1 MATRTNKQQLAIK
14 AKRTSIKYKIPD
26 NVKFSFQLNFL
37 NKRVFKS
44 GIKKLHL
51 SGIKKK
57 TIKMKLSVLLFAMAA
72 ILLTMNSCGKKKNVD
87 LIVKNATVYTVDETF
102 SKAESFAVLE
112 GKIVEIGPAEEIQK
126 KYTSENVIDAKGNF
140 VFPGFNDAH
149 CHFNGYG
156 NNLMQYADLRGT
168 KNPEEIY
175 EILKKHHE
183 KFGGDW
189 VLGRSWDQNDWDN
202 PEFPDKTGL
211 DQIFP
216 DIPVYLVRVD
226 GHAGWCNSKA
236 LEIAGISAETDVE
249 GGDVILQDG
258 KPTGVLIDNT
268 MGLVRRHIPGV
279 TSEQQKKGLLEAQ
292 KNCFAVGLTSVTD
305 CGVGKNTVLMM
316 DELQKAGEMKMR
328 INAMLS
334 PSEENIKHFVEN
346 GIYKTDRL
354 IVNTIKLF
362 ADGAL
367 GSRGALMLEDYS
379 DDPGNKGLQ
388 MDGQE
393 YYDDICKLAYEN
405 NYMVATHCIGDSA
418 NRLMLDTYA
427 KFLQGK
433 NDRRWRIE
441 HAQIVHP
448 DDFGKFKQY
457 SIIPSIQTTHCTSD
471 MYWADERV
479 GEERLNGAYAYQTLL
494 KQNGWLPNGTD
505 FPVEN
510 IEPLNTFFASV
521 FRTDHEGWPE
531 GGWQIKESL
540 TREQTLR
547 SMTIWA
553 AKASFEENEKGS
565 LERGKWAD
573 FIMLDTDLM
582 TASPQ
587 EVLNTRILSTWI
599 AGEKVFE

>member
-1 MATRTNKQQLAIK
+1 MNTLK
-14 AKRTSIKYKIPD
+14 A
-26 NVKFSFQLNFL
+26 
-37 NKRVFKS
+37 
-44 GIKKLHL
+44 
-51 SGIKKK
+51 
-57 TIKMKLSVLLFAMAA
+57 LLFIMI
-72 ILLTMNSCGKKKNVD
+72 ILSITGSCKQKQNAD
-87 LIVKNATVYTVDETF
+87 LIVMNATIYTVDQAF
-102 SKAESFAVLE
+102 SKVECMAINN
-112 GKIVEIGPAEEIQK
+112 GKIVETGTSEFIQK
-126 KYTSENVIDAKGNF
+126 KYKTENFVDGQGNF
-140 VFPGFNDAH
+140 VYPGFNDAH

-189 VLGRSWDQNDWDN
+189 VLGRSWDQNDWEN
-202 PEFPDKTGL
+202 SAFPDKSEL
-211 DQIFP
+211 DRIFP
-216 DIPVYLVRVD
+216 DTPVYLVRVD

-236 LEIAGISAETDVE
+236 LEIAGISAETNVE
-249 GGDVILQDG
+249 GGDVILQNG
-258 KPTGVLIDNT
+258 EPTGVLIDNT
-268 MGLVRRHIPGV
+268 MGLVRRQIPGV

-334 PSEENIKHFVEN
+334 PSEENIEHFVEN

-379 DDPGNKGLQ
+379 DDPGNLGLQ
-388 MDGQE
+388 MDEQK
-393 YYDDICKLAYEN
+393 YYDEICRLAYEK

-418 NRLMLDTYA
+418 NRLMLETYA

-441 HAQIVHP
+441 HAQIIHP
-448 DDFGKFKQY
+448 NDFEKFEQY

-479 GEERLNGAYAYQTLL
+479 GEERLKGAYAYQTLL

-510 IEPLNTFFASV
+510 IEPLYTFYASV

-531 GGWQIKESL
+531 SGWQIEEGL

-565 LERGKWAD
+565 LEPGKGAD
-573 FIMLDTDLM
+573 FVILDTDLM

-599 AGEKVFE
+599 AGEKVFEM